1 MIITQYVSLCIF
13 HSAAHT
19 APGAFYTFLSIF
31 INELLHELVLLLLYA
46 RFLLILAST
55 ALWLP
60 SFVLRYFNT
69 LPVGNLPSSPS
80 LVTLLSIGI
89 TSFLN
94 VLLRYLC
101 LLNPDLVFF
110 PYSSAALTKNGL

>member
-55 ALWLP
+55 ALWCIQFLFAFISSPFFRLP
-60 SFVLRYFNT
+60 SVVWHLK
-69 LPVGNLPSSPS
+69 
-80 LVTLLSIGI
+80 
-89 TSFLN
+89 
-94 VLLRYLC
+94 
-101 LLNPDLVFF
+101 D
-110 PYSSAALTKNGL
+110 